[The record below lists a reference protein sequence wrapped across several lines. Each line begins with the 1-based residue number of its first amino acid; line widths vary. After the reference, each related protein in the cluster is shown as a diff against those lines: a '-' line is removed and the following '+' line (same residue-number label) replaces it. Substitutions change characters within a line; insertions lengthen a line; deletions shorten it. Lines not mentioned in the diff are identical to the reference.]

1 MTLSRVEA
9 FGIQFCLIVLGFILF
24 LIWFEFLVISLII
37 IFLLRDRKK
46 QWEESLEHGLGKAG
60 QRRSIYF
67 DSDEGEIGGWFF
79 SFEFVRAILAFFF
92 FLPSLVH
99 FTLTASYPSF
109 VLLFSLSAFP
119 SSLHPILVSFVFGFF
134 VTGFCDLPP
143 TWDAIGL
150 LYPSAL
156 SMAVTGFAFFAEEA
170 AWWDECWFVDQ
181 RWRW

>member
-1 MTLSRVEA
+1 MV
-9 FGIQFCLIVLGFILF
+9 
-24 LIWFEFLVISLII
+24 
-37 IFLLRDRKK
+37 
-46 QWEESLEHGLGKAG
+46 
-60 QRRSIYF
+60 
-67 DSDEGEIGGWFF
+67 
-79 SFEFVRAILAFFF
+79 FFF
-92 FLPSLVH
+92 RIRAGNIGVLFSLPSLVH
-99 FTLTASYPSF
+99 LTLIASYPSF
-109 VLLFSLSAFP
+109 VLLFLSAFP

-134 VTGFCDLPP
+134 VTAFCDLPP